1 MSDFK
6 GILLGMLVV
15 AVLYMLDRYLPRWF
29 GAIPGASFLG
39 FIIYIDFTKEVSLL
53 SIVTVLL
60 VGEAVLNGIWIDAL
74 VNRKRKMKKEVATM
88 KAKDLL
94 RK

>member
-6 GILLGMLVV
+6 GILIGMLVV

-29 GAIPGASFLG
+29 GAIPGAGFLD
-39 FIIYIDFTKEVSLL
+39 FIIYIVFTKEVSLL

>member
-6 GILLGMLVV
+6 GILIGMLVV

-39 FIIYIDFTKEVSLL
+39 FIIYIVFTKEVSLL

>member
-6 GILLGMLVV
+6 GILIGMLVV
-15 AVLYMLDRYLPRWF
+15 AVLYML
-29 GAIPGASFLG
+29 
-39 FIIYIDFTKEVSLL
+39 
-53 SIVTVLL
+53 
-60 VGEAVLNGIWIDAL
+60 EAVLNGIWIDAL

>member
-15 AVLYMLDRYLPRWF
+15 AVLYVLDRYLPRWF
-29 GAIPGASFLG
+29 GAIPGVSFLG
-39 FIIYIDFTKEVSLL
+39 FIIYIVFAKEVSLL

-60 VGEAVLNGIWIDAL
+60 VGEAILNGIWIDAL
-74 VNRKRKMKKEVATM
+74 ANRKKKLKKEIATM

>member
-6 GILLGMLVV
+6 GILFGLLVV
-15 AVLYMLDRYLPRWF
+15 AVIYVLDRYLPRWF
-29 GAIPGASFLG
+29 GAIPGVGFLG
-39 FIIYIDFTKEVSLL
+39 FIIYIVFTKEVSLL
-53 SIVTVLL
+53 SIVTILL
-60 VGEAVLNGIWIDAL
+60 IGEAVLNGIWIDTLAD
-74 VNRKRKMKKEVATM
+74 RKKKLKKEMAAM

>member
-29 GAIPGASFLG
+29 GAIPGAGFLG
-39 FIIYIDFTKEVSLL
+39 FIIYIAFTKEVSLL

-74 VNRKRKMKKEVATM
+74 ANRKRTMKKEVATM

>member
-6 GILLGMLVV
+6 GILIGMLVV
-15 AVLYMLDRYLPRWF
+15 AVLYILDRYLPRWF
-29 GAIPGASFLG
+29 GAIPGAGFLG
-39 FIIYIDFTKEVSLL
+39 FIIYIVFTKEVSLL

>member
-29 GAIPGASFLG
+29 GAIPGAGFLG
-39 FIIYIDFTKEVSLL
+39 FIIYIVFTKEASLL

>member
-15 AVLYMLDRYLPRWF
+15 AVLYVLDRYLPRWF
-29 GAIPGASFLG
+29 GAIPGVGFLG
-39 FIIYIDFTKEVSLL
+39 FVIYIVFAKEVSLL

-60 VGEAVLNGIWIDAL
+60 VGEAILNGIWIDAL
-74 VNRKRKMKKEVATM
+74 ANRKKKLKKEIATM